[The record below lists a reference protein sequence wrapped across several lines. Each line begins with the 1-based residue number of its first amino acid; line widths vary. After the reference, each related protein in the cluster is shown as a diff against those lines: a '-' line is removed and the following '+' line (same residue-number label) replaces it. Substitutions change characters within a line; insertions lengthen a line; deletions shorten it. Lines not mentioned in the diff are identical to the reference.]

1 MLSPHIDF
9 EHLKKAHWTS
19 TETENAKRVVEF
31 VQTLMNDHNY
41 ERVLSI
47 FGDQPYR
54 QHNRSMKDG
63 IGGVVSTL
71 EELTKRFPEFSYDV
85 KHVYVDGDFVTL
97 HSHATMKVKHRGND
111 RQGFNIMDTWKVEE
125 GKLVE
130 HWDAVQALSF
140 PMRIYALLTGGAI
153 RNSNGVF

>member
-1 MLSPHIDF
+1 MNI
-9 EHLKKAHWTS
+9 LKKAHWTLGQ
-19 TETENAKRVVEF
+19 TENAKMVVEF
-31 VQTLMNDHNY
+31 VQASMNDHDY
-41 ERVLSI
+41 ERVLNT
-47 FGDQPYR
+47 FGDQPYK

-63 IGGVVSTL
+63 ITGVVGAL
-71 EELTKRFPEFSYDV
+71 EGLTKKFPEFSYDV
-85 KHVYVDGDFVTL
+85 KHVYVDGDYVTL

-111 RQGFNIMDTWKVEE
+111 KQGFNIVDTWKVED

-140 PMRIYALLTGGAI
+140 PMRIYSLLTGGAI